1 MQFTPEFSQHWSCK
15 FVSLQ
20 KGGETDVNK
29 MQNSSLAEF
38 AVFLIFEPPKK
49 PVSDGCISKLLVYV
63 CQILVLSVC
72 AMSMFVKVHLT
83 PKYFFHSNKSLHLFE
98 THCAFFKCPFLTQ
111 ILTFYR
117 L

>member
-1 MQFTPEFSQHWSCK
+1 MQFTLEFSQHWSCK

-49 PVSDGCISKLLVYV
+49 TR
-63 CQILVLSVC
+63 
-72 AMSMFVKVHLT
+72 FRW
-83 PKYFFHSNKSLHLFE
+83 LHF
-98 THCAFFKCPFLTQ
+98 
-111 ILTFYR
+111 
-117 L
+117 